1 MNTDRRTIL
10 SLVALGRISPA
21 EAERLLI
28 VWNEGWD
35 NSWLFIALIV
45 ALVMA
50 VFDLPQALTSLA
62 HFAQSL
68 LSGREITLHHLLAQV
83 CHPFGESI

>member
-1 MNTDRRTIL
+1 
-10 SLVALGRISPA
+10 
-21 EAERLLI
+21 
-28 VWNEGWD
+28 
-35 NSWLFIALIV
+35 
-45 ALVMA
+45 MA